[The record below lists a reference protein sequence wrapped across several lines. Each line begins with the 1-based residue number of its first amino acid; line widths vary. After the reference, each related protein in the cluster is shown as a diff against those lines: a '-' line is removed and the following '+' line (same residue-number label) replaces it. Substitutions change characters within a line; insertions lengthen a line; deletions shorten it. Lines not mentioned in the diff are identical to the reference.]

1 MIETEFANLTEMA
14 VDDEELARGLIVR
27 VPQNLWNDTVMRT
40 VRGVDAMAKREAV
53 DWTVELVISNVEM
66 LEINGYEFVRSPR
79 IHTANGFA
87 EKSPEA
93 ENLKDHIHRAV
104 SGT

>member
-40 VRGVDAMAKREAV
+40 VRGIDAMAKREAA
-53 DWTVELVISNVEM
+53 DWTVELVISNIEM
-66 LEINGYEFVRSPR
+66 PEINSFDFVRSAR
-79 IHTANGFA
+79 IHTTNGFA
-87 EKSPEA
+87 DESPE
-93 ENLKDHIHRAV
+93 EGNLKDYIHRAV
-104 SGT
+104 SGE